1 MAQAANYRTPGP
13 LQLAV
18 AAGDVELV
26 RDLLAAG
33 EDPNKLD
40 ETGHCAIRWAM
51 AMIHIKRRPEDADTV
66 RRVFACIELCLDAG
80 ALPDGP
86 TDSPES
92 CRRRNENRT
101 SRVHVS
107 SARSL
112 SSG

>member
-1 MAQAANYRTPGP
+1 MLLGK
-13 LQLAV
+13 AV
-18 AAGDVELV
+18 AEGEVEIV
-26 RDLLAAG
+26 RDLLARGA
-33 EDPNKLD
+33 DPNRLEED
-40 ETGHCAIRWAM
+40 SSPIEWAM
-51 AMIHIKRRPEDADTV
+51 TLLSNSRPDVV
-66 RRVFACIELCLDAG
+66 RDVFACIELCLDAG

>member
-51 AMIHIKRRPEDADTV
+51 AMIHIKRRPEDADTM

-80 ALPDGP
+80 ALPLRIQ
-86 TDSPES
+86 S